1 MADMLIQPDIAEAIR
16 ELDNSNFIITGS
28 DPTTEAEYKKNVV
41 FYTDSTAKTVKEA
54 PVTWSQVQTKYNAM
68 MVLYNNNSYA
78 RKRIVDY
85 APVKE
90 QLDKLF
96 HDIDQGKLD
105 KTGSFYTHIKKVKD
119 DAPKE

>member
-1 MADMLIQPDIAEAIR
+1 MADMILQPDIAEAIK
-16 ELDNSNFIITGS
+16 ELDSSNFIMSGPE
-28 DPTTEAEYKKNVV
+28 PTNATEYKERVT
-41 FYTDSTAKTVKEA
+41 FYTDDNAQTVKEA
-54 PVTWSQVQTKYNAM
+54 PVTWTQVQAKYNEM
-68 MVLYNNNSYA
+68 MVAYNNNEYA
-78 RKRIVDY
+78 RTRKLNYVSVR
-85 APVKE
+85 E

>member
-1 MADMLIQPDIAEAIR
+1 MIIQPDIALAIT
-16 ELDNSNFIITGS
+16 ELDNSNFIISGS
-28 DPTTEAEYKKNVV
+28 DPTTEAEYKKAVV

-68 MVLYNNNSYA
+68 MVLYNNNGYA

>member
-41 FYTDSTAKTVKEA
+41 FYTDNTAKTVKEA

-68 MVLYNNNSYA
+68 MVLYNNNKYA
-78 RKRIVDY
+78 RDRIVNY
-85 APVKE
+85 ASVKE

>member
-1 MADMLIQPDIAEAIR
+1 MADMIQQPDIAEAIK
-16 ELDNSNFIITGS
+16 ELNSSNFVINGS
-28 DPTTEAEYKKNVV
+28 EPTNATEYKERVT
-41 FYTDSTAKTVKEA
+41 FYTDSTAQTVKAA
-54 PVTWSQVQTKYNAM
+54 PVTWTQVQAKYNEM
-68 MVLYNNNSYA
+68 MVLYNNNEYA
-78 RKRIVDY
+78 RTRRETY
-85 APVKE
+85 ASVRE